1 MCKSDVPEEHCTFL
15 EDLVTVEARFTPYK
29 AGLVTNLISII
40 IYSLHIVK
48 SAVFT
53 NTLSRFASVTLEL
66 VALGPRTSAAH
77 PKVSLYL
84 CSFGNSVGRTPEVR
98 RVK

>member
-53 NTLSRFASVTLEL
+53 NTLSRFASV
-66 VALGPRTSAAH
+66 ALGPRTSAAH